1 MASEQEKRLRRHS
14 KVVLSRCSKLLEELL
29 DKTPSIERLQL
40 AIEEFEV
47 KLTNYDKNQSVIE
60 LSMIS
65 EEEIE
70 KEVEDGSKYRE
81 EKIDVL
87 CKAKK
92 LFEELNCASEK
103 KKAEKTESVVKSEAA
118 GTSCVRA
125 FLCTTAS
132 HDPEPKFQDDK
143 PAEARTYYSS
153 DCNGQTATLMQG
165 GKTPVPFKQ
174 METTLIEVDACV
186 NSRPLLQTSD
196 SDTYLTPSHFL
207 VGRGCPL
214 NPPEL
219 AKLGLL
225 SEVPHYPDYE
235 KILVGFWEFWQRDY
249 LRSLPPLSNRKQI
262 SNLKV
267 GSLVLIHEEHKKRL
281 QWNLGLVEN
290 VYIGVDGKVRAA
302 RVKSKSSH
310 LVRPVQRLLWLEL
323 DPGLSENMVYLD
335 ACSSN
340 QENVTLDTVL
350 PDIEKDSC
358 NESLSQADD
367 HPIKENGANFRVS
380 RFGRKI
386 KDKVKP
392 SV

>member
-47 KLTNYDKNQSVIE
+47 KLTNYDEHQSVIE

-65 EEEIE
+65 EVEIE

-153 DCNGQTATLMQG
+153 DCNGQTATLRQCV
-165 GKTPVPFKQ
+165 KTPLNGLDIHILFDSGCDRSFITTSAAKKLQLKCVGEDRISFSAFEGKNGTKTCLIYELNVKGECIKLHAIDTICAPMVRQKVPESIIKGF
-174 METTLIEVDACV
+174 DF
-186 NSRPLLQTSD
+186 PL
-196 SDTYLTPSHFL
+196 
-207 VGRGCPL
+207 
-214 NPPEL
+214 
-219 AKLGLL
+219 
-225 SEVPHYPDYE
+225 YE
-235 KILVGFWEFWQRDY
+235 
-249 LRSLPPLSNRKQI
+249 
-262 SNLKV
+262 
-267 GSLVLIHEEHKKRL
+267 
-281 QWNLGLVEN
+281 NLGKDDTIKIEIL
-290 VYIGVDGKVRAA
+290 IG
-302 RVKSKSSH
+302 
-310 LVRPVQRLLWLEL
+310 L
-323 DPGLSENMVYLD
+323 D
-335 ACSSN
+335 
-340 QENVTLDTVL
+340 
-350 PDIEKDSC
+350 
-358 NESLSQADD
+358 
-367 HPIKENGANFRVS
+367 
-380 RFGRKI
+380 
-386 KDKVKP
+386 
-392 SV
+392 

>member
-1 MASEQEKRLRRHS
+1 MYCDNA
-14 KVVLSRCSKLLEELL
+14 
-29 DKTPSIERLQL
+29 KTFRGAEGLIRSLVGYEMIQWKKQPALAPWWGGFYERMVRS
-40 AIEEFEV
+40 V
-47 KLTNYDKNQSVIE
+47 KTSVR
-60 LSMIS
+60 
-65 EEEIE
+65 
-70 KEVEDGSKYRE
+70 K
-81 EKIDVL
+81 
-87 CKAKK
+87 
-92 LFEELNCASEK
+92 
-103 KKAEKTESVVKSEAA
+103 SV
-118 GTSCVRA
+118 
-125 FLCTTAS
+125 
-132 HDPEPKFQDDK
+132 
-143 PAEARTYYSS
+143 
-153 DCNGQTATLMQG
+153 

-323 DPGLSENMVYLD
+323 DPGLSENMVNLD